1 MLPYPR
7 VSRKEITID
16 DLAEGVTLDILRRET
31 TSMNDRVLGLI
42 AECTDADV
50 VFQPV
55 DAGANDPYAQDP
67 AVANEAWTLGH
78 VIVHATAS
86 SEEAAFLAAE
96 LARGVANHGR
106 SRYET
111 EWTTVTTIA
120 QCRQRLHESR
130 RIRLASL
137 ELWPEQPNLE
147 LTYAIWE
154 GGPVVNAVRRFL
166 YGLVHEASHLDQ
178 IAEIVRQTRAVRQTQ
193 AVPAA

>member
-1 MLPYPR
+1 MLPYHR
-7 VSRKEITID
+7 VSRKEMTITE
-16 DLAEGVTLDILRRET
+16 LAQGVTLDILRRET
-31 TSMNDRVLGLI
+31 NFMNDRVLGLI
-42 AECTDADV
+42 ADCTDVDV
-50 VFQPV
+50 VFRPV
-55 DAGANDPYAQDP
+55 DPDANDHYAQDP
-67 AVANEAWTLGH
+67 AAAHDAWTLGH

-96 LARGVANHGR
+96 LARGVPHHGR

-137 ELWPEQPNLE
+137 ELWPDQPNLE
-147 LTYAIWE
+147 LTYTIWE
-154 GGPVVNAVRRFL
+154 GGPAVNAVSRFL

-178 IAEIVRQTRAVRQTQ
+178 IAEIVRQAQGV
-193 AVPAA
+193 AIA